1 MKDNAQTSQPKPFIV
16 GITGGIGSGKT
27 AVSDQLA
34 VLGIEVI
41 DADIVA
47 REVVEPGTK
56 GLAAIVEHFGKE
68 VVTADGQLE
77 RAALRRLVFA
87 APDERKWLEALLHP
101 MIRQTIVDALAKPT
115 EEPYRILASPLL
127 LETDQHTLVDTI
139 VVVDV
144 EPEQQLE
151 RAAARDQNTKEQV
164 EAIMKAQIDRP
175 SRLAKANLIVDNRGD
190 LNDLTPKVTALHKQ
204 LCELAT
210 KACDE

>member
-1 MKDNAQTSQPKPFIV
+1 MKDNAQTRQPFIV

-34 VLGIEVI
+34 ALGIEVI

-68 VVTADGQLE
+68 VLTANGRLD

-101 MIRQTIVDALAKPT
+101 MIRQTIVDALAKPST
-115 EEPYRILASPLL
+115 EPYRILASPLL

-190 LNDLTPKVTALHKQ
+190 LNALAPKVTALHKQ

-210 KACDE
+210 KACND